1 MFYLYNMNT
10 LVDIYIA
17 NAKLWQEEIIAIRS
31 ILLQTELIEDFKWG
45 APCYTFN
52 DKNILI
58 IAPFKEY
65 FALGF
70 FNGANL
76 TDPKSLLVKP
86 GEHTRFG
93 RQLRLENLQ
102 DIVKKTSIIKK
113 FIKESIRKEE
123 LKPIKS
129 EAAPAIVVEE
139 LNTVFKKNPALKKA
153 FESLTPGRQ
162 RGYLIFFSA
171 AKQPETRFSRIEK
184 YRDRILAGI
193 GITDCTCG
201 LSKRMPNCDGSHKL
215 LNKN

>member
-1 MFYLYNMNT
+1 MNKEIDT
-10 LVDIYIA
+10 YISKSI
-17 NAKLWQEEIIAIRS
+17 NWKEEIKTIRP
-31 ILLQTELIEDFKWG
+31 ILLEAGLTECFKWG
-45 APCYTFN
+45 APCYTYN

-58 IAPFKEY
+58 IVPFKEY
-65 FALGF
+65 FAIGF

-76 TDPKSLLVKP
+76 TDPKGLLVKP
-86 GEHTRFG
+86 GEHTRYG
-93 RQLRLENLQ
+93 RQLRLENTQ

-113 FIKESIRKEE
+113 FIKEAIRKEA
-123 LKPIKS
+123 LTPIKS
-129 EAAPAIVVEE
+129 EVAPAIVVEE
-139 LNTVFKKNPALKKA
+139 LNTVFKKDPALKKA

-171 AKQPETRFSRIEK
+171 AKQPETRFARIEK

-201 LSKRMPNCDGSHKL
+201 LSKRMPSCDGSHRL

>member
-1 MFYLYNMNT
+1 MNIE
-10 LVDIYIA
+10 VNNYIS
-17 NAKLWQEEIIAIRS
+17 NARIWKEEMLALRS
-31 ILLQTELIEDFKWG
+31 ILLETELVEEFKWG
-45 APCYTFN
+45 APCYTYN

-76 TDPKSLLVKP
+76 TDPKGLLVKP
-86 GEHTRFG
+86 GEHTRYG
-93 RQLRLENLQ
+93 RQLRLENTQ

-113 FIKESIRKEE
+113 FIKAAIRKEA
-123 LKPIKS
+123 LTPIKS
-129 EAAPAIVVEE
+129 EAAPAIVVED
-139 LNTVFKKNPALKKA
+139 LNTVFKKDPALKKA

-171 AKQPETRFSRIEK
+171 AKQPETRFARIEK
-184 YRDRILAGI
+184 YTKQILCGK

-201 LSKRMPNCDGSHKL
+201 LSKRMPSCDGSHRL

>member
-1 MFYLYNMNT
+1 MNKEIDT
-10 LVDIYIA
+10 YISKSI
-17 NAKLWQEEIIAIRS
+17 NWKEEIKTIRP
-31 ILLQTELIEDFKWG
+31 ILLEAGLTECIKWG
-45 APCYTFN
+45 APCYTYN

-76 TDPKSLLVKP
+76 TNTKGLLVKP

-93 RQLRLENLQ
+93 RQLRLENIQ
-102 DIVKKTSIIKK
+102 DIVNKTSIIKK
-113 FIKESIRKEE
+113 FIQESICKEA
-123 LKPIKS
+123 LTPVKS
-129 EAAPAIVVEE
+129 DAAPAIVVEE

-171 AKQPETRFSRIEK
+171 AKQPETRFARIEK
-184 YRDRILAGI
+184 YTKQILCGK

-201 LSKRMPNCDGSHKL
+201 LSKRMPSCDGSHRL

>member
-1 MFYLYNMNT
+1 MNKEIET
-10 LVDIYIA
+10 YFSR
-17 NAKLWQEEIIAIRS
+17 AKNWKEEINAIRP
-31 ILLQTELIEDFKWG
+31 ILFEAGLTESYKWG

-58 IAPFKEY
+58 LAPYKEY

-70 FNGANL
+70 FNGAQL
-76 TDPKSLLVKP
+76 TDPKGLLVKP

-93 RQLRLENLQ
+93 RQLRLENTQ

-113 FIKESIRKEE
+113 FIKEAISKEA
-123 LKPIKS
+123 LAPLKS

-139 LNTVFKKNPALKKA
+139 LNTVFKKDPALKKA
-153 FESLTPGRQ
+153 FESLTAGRQ

-171 AKQPETRFSRIEK
+171 AKQPETRFARIEK
-184 YRDRILAGI
+184 YTKQILCGK

-201 LSKRMPNCDGSHKL
+201 LSKRMPSCDGSHRL
-215 LNKN
+215 LNKK